1 METEIRKNYRY
12 NVLVNMLDGMYF
24 GVGIGFGSFSTIIT
38 LFVSQLTN
46 SAILIGLIPA
56 IHAVGW
62 QLPQLFTAG
71 WVSRQRKFK
80 PMVLWLTTQER
91 IPFLGL
97 AIIAWF
103 LPAIGNPAALVLT
116 FAMLIW
122 QGMGAGIT
130 ANAWQSMVA
139 KIVPP
144 DSRGSFFGAQAALAN
159 ILMSVGAVL
168 AGFLLDRA
176 RFSINFAACFFLTF
190 IFMGLS
196 LVSLALTREPH
207 DSEKIISPE
216 KHAFWRESLEILRRD
231 RNFDIFLVVRILS
244 FFATMA
250 FSFYIIYVLRR
261 FGIDT
266 ITAGFLTAA
275 LTIASTAANAI
286 MGWTGDRIGHRFM
299 LVVGALALTLSAF
312 IAWAAPTFG
321 WFYLVIALAGFA
333 NASIWTIGMAMTV
346 EFGTEEQRP
355 IYIGLSNTLTAPA
368 TIIAPIIGGWIAD
381 AAGFHATFITSAVL
395 GAATVLMLLVFMRDP
410 RPIRQVIKQE
420 EQ

>member
-1 METEIRKNYRY
+1 METEIRKNYHY
-12 NVLVNMLDGMYF
+12 NFLVNMLDGAYF
-24 GVGIGFGSFSTIIT
+24 GLGMGFGSFGTIVT
-38 LFVSQLTN
+38 LFVSQLTH

-71 WVSRQRKFK
+71 WVSRQRRLK

-97 AIIAWF
+97 AAIAWF
-103 LPAIGNPAALVLT
+103 LPGLGAPVALALT
-116 FAMLIW
+116 FFMLIW

-130 ANAWQSMVA
+130 ANAWQTLIA

-144 DSRGSFFGAQAALAN
+144 DSRGAFFGTQSALAN

-168 AGFLLDRA
+168 SGYLLARVDYSVNYAVCFLLTFLFLV
-176 RFSINFAACFFLTF
+176 FSF
-190 IFMGLS
+190 I
-196 LVSLALTREPH
+196 SLAIA
-207 DSEKIISPE
+207 EKIIQQE
-216 KHAFWRESLEILRRD
+216 KHAFWRESIEILRRD
-231 RNFDIFLVVRILS
+231 RNFDMFLIVRVISLS
-244 FFATMA
+244 ATMA
-250 FSFYIIYVLRR
+250 FSFYILYVLRE
-261 FGIDT
+261 FNITT
-266 ITAGFLTAA
+266 ITAGYLTAA

-286 MGWTGDRIGHRFM
+286 MGWTGDRLGHKSM

-312 IAWAAPTFG
+312 LAWAAPSFG
-321 WFYLVIALAGFA
+321 WFYLVVALAGFA
-333 NASIWTIGMAMTV
+333 NAAIWTVSMTMTV
-346 EFGTEEQRP
+346 AFGTDEQRP

-368 TIIAPIIGGWIAD
+368 TIFAPIIGGWIAD

-395 GAATVLMLLVFMRDP
+395 GAATVFILLVFMRDP
-410 RPIRQVIKQE
+410 RPVRQVIKQE